1 MNYLLDTHTFL
12 WTISNTANLSAKAAE
27 IIKNPKNE
35 IFVSAVSFWEISIKR
50 MFTPVLSF
58 HTKLLISLSL
68 AVIASF
74 NLAPNSVS
82 IFNQT

>member
-1 MNYLLDTHTFL
+1 
-12 WTISNTANLSAKAAE
+12 
-27 IIKNPKNE
+27 
-35 IFVSAVSFWEISIKR
+35 

-68 AVIASF
+68 AVIAFF